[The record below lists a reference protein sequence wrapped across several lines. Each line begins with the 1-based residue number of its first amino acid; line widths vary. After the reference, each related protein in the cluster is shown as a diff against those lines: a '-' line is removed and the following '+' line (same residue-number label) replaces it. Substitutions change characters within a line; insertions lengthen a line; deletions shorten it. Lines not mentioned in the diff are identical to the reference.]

1 MELYAGHLIA
11 SGELEQALALYKRHL
26 AAQPPAEEYFR
37 AVIDI
42 ESYLQHPD
50 SVDKYITRA
59 LELFPAKV
67 DFHLS
72 KGHVMSNS
80 KQYVKAIGAYK
91 GALRH
96 ADTDSLRSVIWGM
109 IGDAWHQKAEAG
121 EPNLE
126 ERLPL
131 QMGLLGKKGIARKA
145 MKECYKAYERS
156 LRYWPDNTM
165 VLNNY
170 AYFLSLEERD
180 LERALTMSSRVVALT
195 DNNPTYLDTHG
206 WVLFKLGRT
215 DEARKILQKAVAL
228 DGQKS
233 PELMVHYGDI
243 LHLLGEQFMAEI
255 YWRRALEK
263 GYDARQIEQ
272 RLKQPA
278 VKKPE
283 PKE

>member
-1 MELYAGHLIA
+1 
-11 SGELEQALALYKRHL
+11 
-26 AAQPPAEEYFR
+26 
-37 AVIDI
+37 
-42 ESYLQHPD
+42 
-50 SVDKYITRA
+50 
-59 LELFPAKV
+59 
-67 DFHLS
+67 
-72 KGHVMSNS
+72 
-80 KQYVKAIGAYK
+80 
-91 GALRH
+91 
-96 ADTDSLRSVIWGM
+96 
-109 IGDAWHQKAEAG
+109 
-121 EPNLE
+121 
-126 ERLPL
+126 
-131 QMGLLGKKGIARKA
+131 

-180 LERALTMSSRVVALT
+180 LERRSPCRAASWRS
-195 DNNPTYLDTHG
+195 PTTTPPTSTHTAG
-206 WVLFKLGRT
+206 VLFKLGRT

>member
-11 SGELEQALALYKRHL
+11 SGELEQALALYKSHL
-26 AAQPPAEEYFR
+26 ADQPPAEEYFR

-50 SVDKYITRA
+50 SVDKYVTRA
-59 LELFPAKV
+59 LELFPAKG

>member
-1 MELYAGHLIA
+1 MRYYSALIHQDTGSAFGLTFPDLPGCHAAADSWDAIPAAATEGGLVRRRAVEAAKAARFAPDDQGFIPLPMPAGAPSNRVVIFLPKEGSKA
-11 SGELEQALALYKRHL
+11 AEQRTRELEK
-26 AAQPPAEEYFR
+26 
-37 AVIDI
+37 
-42 ESYLQHPD
+42 
-50 SVDKYITRA
+50 
-59 LELFPAKV
+59 
-67 DFHLS
+67 
-72 KGHVMSNS
+72 
-80 KQYVKAIGAYK
+80 
-91 GALRH
+91 
-96 ADTDSLRSVIWGM
+96 
-109 IGDAWHQKAEAG
+109 
-121 EPNLE
+121 
-126 ERLPL
+126 
-131 QMGLLGKKGIARKA
+131 
-145 MKECYKAYERS
+145 
-156 LRYWPDNTM
+156 
-165 VLNNY
+165 
-170 AYFLSLEERD
+170 
-180 LERALTMSSRVVALT
+180 ALTMSSRAIALT
-195 DNNPTYLDTHG
+195 DNNPTYLDTHA

>member
-1 MELYAGHLIA
+1 MRRLLWGYLDFCAETGIISFRL
-11 SGELEQALALYKRHL
+11 RHD
-26 AAQPPAEEYFR
+26 AAAVRDDVNIFAFDINISHDIFH
-37 AVIDI
+37 AVIFSDAHI
-42 ESYLQHPD
+42 
-50 SVDKYITRA
+50 VD
-59 LELFPAKV
+59 
-67 DFHLS
+67 
-72 KGHVMSNS
+72 NS
-80 KQYVKAIGAYK
+80 GIQ
-91 GALRH
+91 L
-96 ADTDSLRSVIWGM
+96 
-109 IGDAWHQKAEAG
+109 
-121 EPNLE
+121 
-126 ERLPL
+126 
-131 QMGLLGKKGIARKA
+131 IARKA